1 MKYENHLTDL
11 EKKVL
16 SFMLE
21 NNLSEAYTKRKRF
34 ELKPYTFEK
43 CEKDIQELEQLKNP
57 EHNIETRV
65 ALHLVICELKARL
78 EFFKINNAINGYLF
92 NKQLIII

>member
-1 MKYENHLTDL
+1 MKYENHLTGL

-21 NNLSEAYTKRKRF
+21 NNLSESYTKRKRF
-34 ELKPYTFEK
+34 ELKPYTFKE
-43 CEKDIQELEQLKNP
+43 CEKDIEELELLKD
-57 EHNIETRV
+57 EKHNTETRV
-65 ALHLVICELKARL
+65 TLHLAISQLKTRL
-78 EFFKINNAINGYLF
+78 EFFKINNTTDGYLF